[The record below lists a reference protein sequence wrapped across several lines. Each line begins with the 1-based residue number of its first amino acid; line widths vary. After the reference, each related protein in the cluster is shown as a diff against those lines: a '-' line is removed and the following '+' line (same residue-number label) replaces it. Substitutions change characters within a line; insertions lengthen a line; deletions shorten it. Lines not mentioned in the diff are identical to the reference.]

1 MIYNMRQTQF
11 HLLNYKLNALQLV
24 FEAYGRKTHSD
35 SDDKLKFLQMLA
47 TKEEREEEKK
57 VKL

>member
-35 SDDKLKFLQMLA
+35 SDDKLKFLQTLA